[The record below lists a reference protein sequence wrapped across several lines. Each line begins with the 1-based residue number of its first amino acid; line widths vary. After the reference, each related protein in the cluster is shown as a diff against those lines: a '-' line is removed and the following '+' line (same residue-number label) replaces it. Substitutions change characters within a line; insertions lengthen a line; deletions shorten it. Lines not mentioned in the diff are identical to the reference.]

1 MEHVVLVAEIEKTI
15 DRIQN
20 QANLLEAEVENMDIL
35 WSYGDKY
42 GEMLDKKESIAA
54 TIETLCAIQMMLTGK
69 SSSLDSLFA

>member
-1 MEHVVLVAEIEKTI
+1 MAEIEKTI

-20 QANLLEAEVENMDIL
+20 QANILEAEVENMNML

-42 GEMLDKKESIAA
+42 GEMLDKQESIAA